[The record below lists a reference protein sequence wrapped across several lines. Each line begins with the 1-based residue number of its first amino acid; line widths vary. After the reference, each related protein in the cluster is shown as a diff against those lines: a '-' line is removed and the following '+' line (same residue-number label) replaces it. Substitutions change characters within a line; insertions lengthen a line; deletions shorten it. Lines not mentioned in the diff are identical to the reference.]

1 MSKTTEF
8 PTRSQLQFPGRAVR
22 QHGIAL
28 ALIGASILFYT
39 VTALATGQHA
49 QLTFAGFMGLFERT
63 VALSLVAIGQ
73 TVVIAS
79 GAIDLSVA
87 NLVSVA
93 AVLAA
98 YFMQNDPGNIAQ
110 AVTIVLFVSAA
121 VGISNGVLVA
131 LLGVNPLIATLG
143 TSLVL
148 EGILTVAYGGLQGA
162 VPKVFQVV
170 AYGTVGAMPV
180 SVIGLLIVAV
190 LTAFALNYTHVG
202 SRLFAVGGNARAA
215 RLAGIHGAK
224 VTVAAFA
231 FSGVMSALAGLYLAS
246 RLGTGQPWVGR
257 DGNYDLDSIAAAVIG
272 GTLLAGGRASI
283 AGTLAGVLVFAT
295 TGAMFNMLQIDPF
308 LSLVLRGAIVIAA
321 VASYTFRN
329 KEETA

>member
-1 MSKTTEF
+1 MSKTTDIPARPPMRF
-8 PTRSQLQFPGRAVR
+8 PAPALR

-28 ALIGASILFYT
+28 ALIAASLMFYT
-39 VTALATGQHA
+39 ATALVTGQYA

-93 AVLAA
+93 AVLTA

-110 AVTIVLFVSAA
+110 AVAIVLIVSAA
-121 VGISNGVLVA
+121 VGVGNGVLVA

-148 EGILTVAYGGLQGA
+148 QGILTVAYGGLQGA

-180 SVIGLLIVAV
+180 SVLGLLIVAA
-190 LTAFALNYTHVG
+190 LTAFALNYTRVG

-215 RLAGIHGAK
+215 RLAGIHGGN
-224 VTVAAFA
+224 VTIAAFA
-231 FSGVMSALAGLYLAS
+231 F
-246 RLGTGQPWVGR
+246 
-257 DGNYDLDSIAAAVIG
+257 
-272 GTLLAGGRASI
+272 
-283 AGTLAGVLVFAT
+283 
-295 TGAMFNMLQIDPF
+295 
-308 LSLVLRGAIVIAA
+308 
-321 VASYTFRN
+321 
-329 KEETA
+329 